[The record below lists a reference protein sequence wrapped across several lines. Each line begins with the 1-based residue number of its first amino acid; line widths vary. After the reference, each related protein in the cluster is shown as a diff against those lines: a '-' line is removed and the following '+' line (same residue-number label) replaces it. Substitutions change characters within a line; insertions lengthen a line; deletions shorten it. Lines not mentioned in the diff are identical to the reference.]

1 MNRVMVPPIGTEV
14 ASEKFRTGLMDAA
27 ATPPEVIEKKAIEVP
42 IEKEDKAIDISG
54 SALVCN

>member
-14 ASEKFRTGLMDAA
+14 ASEKLRTGLMDAP
-27 ATPPEVIEKKAIEVP
+27 ATPPDVIEKKAIEVP